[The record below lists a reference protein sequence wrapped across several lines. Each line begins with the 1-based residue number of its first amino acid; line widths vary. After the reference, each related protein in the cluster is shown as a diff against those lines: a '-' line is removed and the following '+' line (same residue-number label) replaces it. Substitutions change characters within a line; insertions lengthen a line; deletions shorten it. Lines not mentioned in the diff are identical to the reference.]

1 MRTYIL
7 RHGKNVVVRNRF
19 GGEHRNIVHL
29 WTAFNGA
36 TIRSVSDPIA
46 DRRYDRW
53 FGKVRRTRKLNHVVL
68 REEQQELSDAIIN
81 TPALD
86 FEADFDQAPPMRHD
100 AHFCDAPRDIYQ
112 APGLELDDNGSALTY
127 ASFGGNDEPAQPPI
141 RHSSSRAYRR
151 TPRRSYMFGA
161 RVLACS

>member
-19 GGEHRNIVHL
+19 GGEHRKIVHL
-29 WTAFNGA
+29 WAGFDGA

-53 FGKVRRTRKLNHVVL
+53 FGNVRRERKLNHVVQ
-68 REEQQELSDAIIN
+68 REDQQELSDAITNPRGI
-81 TPALD
+81 D
-86 FEADFDQAPPMRHD
+86 CECDFDLAPAVLPE
-100 AHFCDAPRDIYQ
+100 AHLCDAPRDIYH

-127 ASFGGNDEPAQPPI
+127 ASFGGDDELEEPRVRP
-141 RHSSSRAYRR
+141 SSSRAYRR
-151 TPRRSYMFGA
+151 TPRNNYMFGA
-161 RVLACS
+161 RVLACN